1 MRQAKWILA
10 ALGTIAAVTVDG
22 DIARAAEVAAAST
35 KSADAPAGAAGTA
48 GTPATIGTAGDGTRA
63 SSSATS
69 RPFILP
75 KESHVPGGVVL
86 LPIQSAGDDPPTV
99 KVGNS
104 RAMVLR
110 VKDHWLAV
118 VGVPLST
125 EPGSLKLAVETH
137 ASTENDTV
145 VEIKPKQYRVQSL
158 KVAPRMVDLSPEDKA
173 RTENEGPRLQTA
185 FSTFSDAPPTTL
197 RLLPPIPGPRS
208 SSYGLRR
215 VFNGQPRNPHTGMDI
230 AAPTGTPIKAPAAG
244 RVIEAGDFF
253 FSGNTVIVDHGQG
266 LITMYGHMSV
276 IDVKVGDAVKTGDV
290 LGKVG
295 ATGRVTGPHLHWGVV
310 LNGTMVD
317 PALFLPPTAPVSA
330 KKTKTAQN

>member
-1 MRQAKWILA
+1 MRQVNRAMGSFALA
-10 ALGTIAAVTVDG
+10 CVLASFSGFVVGAEAAH
-22 DIARAAEVAAAST
+22 
-35 KSADAPAGAAGTA
+35 APSGV
-48 GTPATIGTAGDGTRA
+48 
-63 SSSATS
+63 S
-69 RPFILP
+69 LP
-75 KESHVPGGVVL
+75 KESRVPGGVVL
-86 LPIQSAGDDPPTV
+86 LPIPTAADDPPIV
-99 KVGNS
+99 KLGDE

-125 EPGSLKLAVETH
+125 EPGPLKVAVESRTSKEKD
-137 ASTENDTV
+137 AV

-173 RTENEGPRLQTA
+173 RTDEERPRLQTA
-185 FSTFSDAPPTTL
+185 FATFTDAPPTTL

-215 VFNGQPRNPHTGMDI
+215 VFNDQPRSPHTGMDI

-244 RVIEAGDFF
+244 RVVEAGNFF
-253 FSGNTVIVDHGQG
+253 FSGNTVIVDHGEG
-266 LITMYGHMSV
+266 LITMYGHMSA
-276 IDVKVGDAVKTGDV
+276 IDVKPGDAVKTGDV

-317 PALFLPPTAPVSA
+317 PALFLPPQAPPGTE
-330 KKTKTAQN
+330 KKPKTANN